1 MIREHLRRMA
11 SLLTATALLAA
22 APASVWANGDD
33 KTLNGRISDQRLLS
47 EKNTG
52 KGTQP
57 VTPTTATPIKNV
69 VVIFQENISFDHYLL
84 RTPTRRIPL
93 LKHLS
98 PRKPTPPPWTTF

>member
-33 KTLNGRISDQRLLS
+33 KTLNERISNERLLS

-57 VTPTTATPIKNV
+57 VTPTTARR
-69 VVIFQENISFDHYLL
+69 L
-84 RTPTRRIPL
+84 RMW
-93 LKHLS
+93 S
-98 PRKPTPPPWTTF
+98 